1 MENCVKVI
9 GHRRKEGRGERAR
22 ERRRGRRRG
31 TQLSSAVFSDTC
43 FFAVPFSLFPHPRW
57 LVDIAFRYMCPPYT
71 LHERECSQK
80 VTLTHIPLQNA
91 LQCELCA
98 PKIC

>member
-9 GHRRKEGRGERAR
+9 GHRRKEGRGGGGGKE
-22 ERRRGRRRG
+22 EEEEEDGG

-71 LHERECSQK
+71 LHEREGSQ
-80 VTLTHIPLQNA
+80 
-91 LQCELCA
+91 
-98 PKIC
+98 